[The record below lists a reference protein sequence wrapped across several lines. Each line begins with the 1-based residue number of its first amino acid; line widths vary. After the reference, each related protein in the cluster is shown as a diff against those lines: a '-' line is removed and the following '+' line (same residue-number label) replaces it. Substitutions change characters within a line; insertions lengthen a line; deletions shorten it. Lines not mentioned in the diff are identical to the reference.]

1 MAMAISA
8 RAAEVHGK
16 ANAAAMSE
24 AGRVMTERIVD
35 T

>member
-8 RAAEVHGK
+8 RAAEAHGS
-16 ANAAAMSE
+16 ASAAAKSD
-24 AGRVMTERIVD
+24 AGRRVTERIID